1 MRTDDDNRPA
11 GPLRQPLRLLV
22 IASDTYPPRRVDVSV
37 LFGEELAGRGH
48 GIDWV
53 LQSEAPCGRAYV
65 TSWGGG
71 TVYVGA
77 MDHGD
82 SLARRVR
89 KHLLGILNDLKVFRL
104 LRRGRYDAVIVKD
117 KFVSGVAAL
126 LAARL
131 ARTRFVYWLSY
142 PFPEHYL
149 YLARSGDARYPLLYR
164 VRGTAFKVM
173 LYRWLL
179 PAADHVLVQSEQMRR
194 DVAAEGVP
202 PDKMTAVPMGI
213 KATELL
219 PLPANLRRILIPE
232 DERCLL
238 YLGTL
243 GKVRRLD
250 FLVRVL
256 ALVRRRVPEAKLYLV
271 GRGDDPSDEQALVEE
286 AARHGVLA
294 AMRFVGELPR
304 EEALRYVREAD
315 VCVSPI
321 YATPV
326 LRPGSPTK
334 LVEYLALGKAVV
346 ANDHPEQRLV
356 IEQSGAG
363 YCVPW
368 DEQAFADAV
377 VELLEAPPELRRA
390 MGERGRRYV
399 AEHRT
404 YDKLADLVEQT
415 LVRVVTPPDQDAS
428 ATPFAEPGGLV
439 DDRRPRS
446 PR

>member
-1 MRTDDDNRPA
+1 MPTDDHTRPT
-11 GPLRQPLRLLV
+11 PPSRRLLRLLV
-22 IASDTYPPRRVDVSV
+22 ISSDTYPPRRVDVSV

-48 GIDWV
+48 RIDWL
-53 LQSEAPCGRAYV
+53 LQSEAPCARAYA
-65 TSWGGG
+65 TPWGGG
-71 TVYVGA
+71 MAFVGA
-77 MDHGD
+77 IDLGA
-82 SLARRVR
+82 SLPRRVR
-89 KHLLGILNDLKVFRL
+89 KHALGIVNDLKVFGL

-117 KFVSGVAAL
+117 KFVSGIAAL

-131 ARTRFVYWLSY
+131 SRTRFVYWLSY
-142 PFPEHYL
+142 PFPEYYL
-149 YLARSGDARYPLLYR
+149 ERADAGDARYPLLYR

-179 PAADHVLVQSEQMRR
+179 PAADHVLAQSEQMRH
-194 DVAAEGVP
+194 DIAAQGVP
-202 PDKMTAVPMGI
+202 PAKITAVPMGI
-213 KATELL
+213 KAAELL
-219 PLPANLRRILIPE
+219 ALPADVRRILIPE
-232 DERCLL
+232 SERCLV

-256 ALVRRRVPEAKLYLV
+256 ALVRRRVPDAKLYLV
-271 GRGDDPSDEQALVEE
+271 GGGEDPSDEQALVDE
-286 AARHGVLA
+286 ATRHGVLDA
-294 AMRFVGELPR
+294 VVFVGELPR

-321 YATPV
+321 YCTPV

-368 DEQAFADAV
+368 EEQAFADAV
-377 VELLEAPPELRRA
+377 VELLEAPPALRRV

-399 AEHRT
+399 AEHRS
-404 YDKLADLVEQT
+404 YDKLADLVEQS
-415 LVRVVTPPDQDAS
+415 LVRVVAPPDRDARLPS
-428 ATPFAEPGGLV
+428 LAEPPGLV
-439 DDRRPRS
+439 DPPRRRS
-446 PR
+446 SR